1 MSIIKHP
8 EQRVAVLIDA
18 QNLYH
23 SAKNLYSKKVNF
35 KNILEDATAGRKLIR
50 AAAYV
55 ISSEAG
61 DEQDFFDALIKLGIE
76 TKSKDLQIFAG
87 GQMKADWDVGI
98 AVDAMKLANRMDAI
112 VIISGDGDFVPLI
125 EYLQNFTQAEVMA
138 FGQSSSKSLREAC
151 DDFIDL
157 SENTR
162 RYLMGNRRR
171 RSTRKKK

>member
-1 MSIIKHP
+1 
-8 EQRVAVLIDA
+8 
-18 QNLYH
+18 
-23 SAKNLYSKKVNF
+23 
-35 KNILEDATAGRKLIR
+35 
-50 AAAYV
+50 
-55 ISSEAG
+55 
-61 DEQDFFDALIKLGIE
+61 
-76 TKSKDLQIFAG
+76 
-87 GQMKADWDVGI
+87 
-98 AVDAMKLANRMDAI
+98 VDAMKLANRMDAI